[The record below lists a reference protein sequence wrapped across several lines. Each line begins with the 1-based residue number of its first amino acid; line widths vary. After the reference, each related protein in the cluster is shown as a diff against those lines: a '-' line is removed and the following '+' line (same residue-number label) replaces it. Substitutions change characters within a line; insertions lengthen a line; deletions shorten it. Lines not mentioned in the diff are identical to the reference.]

1 MSKVPTWVA
10 GVAEAAVSVESD
22 TGCWILDAG
31 CAGAVAVTVVDP
43 RHTKSKAVT
52 SCRPASSIQYHSQ

>member
-43 RHTKSKAVT
+43 RHTKS
-52 SCRPASSIQYHSQ
+52 IQYV